1 MIAELF
7 GQWLDHEQAV
17 SLARYCV
24 AVFQGLSVQP
34 RDGATRQELDQVVA
48 EVVAGVNAR
57 RLGGA

>member
-1 MIAELF
+1 
-7 GQWLDHEQAV
+7 V

-24 AVFQGLSVQP
+24 AVFQRLSVQA

-48 EVVAGVNAR
+48 EVVAGVKAR